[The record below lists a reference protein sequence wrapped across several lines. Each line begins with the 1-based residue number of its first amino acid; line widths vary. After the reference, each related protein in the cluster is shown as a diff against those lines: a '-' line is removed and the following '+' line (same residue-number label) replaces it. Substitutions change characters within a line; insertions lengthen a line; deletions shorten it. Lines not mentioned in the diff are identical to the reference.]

1 MTTLFIFTLWSAG
14 IALADI
20 PKVATE
26 LSGYKTVETAATAAI
41 ARAANQANNNEA
53 SPVYLGILTEP
64 DARQD
69 LIITDVDPDSP
80 ASRAGLQSG
89 DLLKKA
95 DGQVIKDGERLREI
109 LRGKSAGGT
118 LELALL
124 RKDKSVDTKA
134 ILSPWSRLKSAQIPP
149 RSGLGVQVA
158 ARKTGEGVMIEQ
170 VAPGS
175 VADRAKLKVGEVLL
189 KIDDVALT
197 GHDQLRNLIDSKPPG
212 GTVVATLH
220 LADKAVDM
228 KIKLDAEPIS
238 DGRTGRAGGQ
248 LGGYWTKPGFRL
260 AIVCVEYPD
269 VKHNPQITN
278 KDWEK
283 ALFSEAT
290 YNKTNA
296 TGQAVHGSLR
306 DYFLE
311 QSCGYFKVD
320 GKVFDWVGVS
330 KKRADY
336 ATGNR
341 TALLT
346 ESLDK
351 LLEREGKEALKDFDG
366 VFFVYA
372 GARYPAPRGS
382 LYWPHRASISHNG
395 KRWPYFICEEG
406 GPRMQGLSVLCH
418 EFGHMLGMPDL
429 YARPENPGMEGLG
442 VWCNMSQQPNRMI
455 PQHFGAWVKE
465 KLGWLKPTVIDP
477 TVKQKLILAPIEN
490 SPKECFKVLIR
501 PDGSEYILLE
511 NRRKT
516 GFDQSLPAEG
526 LLIWH
531 VLGNR
536 PSLKESH
543 GIEGP
548 SGPRVLLNEVPYP
561 SGANDAYTPYT
572 TPSSRSPLGGGMPV
586 SITNIRRLADGRIT
600 FHIGY
605 EYE

>member
-1 MTTLFIFTLWSAG
+1 M
-14 IALADI
+14 
-20 PKVATE
+20 
-26 LSGYKTVETAATAAI
+26 
-41 ARAANQANNNEA
+41 
-53 SPVYLGILTEP
+53 
-64 DARQD
+64 
-69 LIITDVDPDSP
+69 
-80 ASRAGLQSG
+80 
-89 DLLKKA
+89 
-95 DGQVIKDGERLREI
+95 
-109 LRGKSAGGT
+109 
-118 LELALL
+118 
-124 RKDKSVDTKA
+124 
-134 ILSPWSRLKSAQIPP
+134 
-149 RSGLGVQVA
+149 
-158 ARKTGEGVMIEQ
+158 
-170 VAPGS
+170 
-175 VADRAKLKVGEVLL
+175 
-189 KIDDVALT
+189 
-197 GHDQLRNLIDSKPPG
+197 
-212 GTVVATLH
+212 VATLR
-220 LADKAVDM
+220 LAEKAVEL
-228 KIKLDAEPIS
+228 KIKLDAAPIA
-238 DGRTGRAGGQ
+238 DGRQGGPEQ
-248 LGGYWTKPGFRL
+248 NRGLRGGYWTKPGFRL

-278 KDWEK
+278 ESWDQ
-283 ALFSEAT
+283 ALFSEGT

-296 TGQAVHGSLR
+296 TGQAVHGSFR

-311 QSCGYFKVD
+311 QSYGYFKVE
-320 GKVFDWVGVS
+320 GKVFDWVEVS

-351 LLEREGKEALKDFDG
+351 LLERDGKEALKDFDG

-372 GARYPAPRGS
+372 GARYPGPRGS
-382 LYWPHRASISHNG
+382 LYWPHRASISHAG

-418 EFGHMLGMPDL
+418 EFGHMLGLPDL

-442 VWCNMSQQPNRMI
+442 TWCNMSQQPNRMI

-477 TVKQKLILAPIEN
+477 TVKQKLVLAPIEN
-490 SPKECFKVLIR
+490 SSRECFKILIR
-501 PDGSEYILLE
+501 PDGSEYLLLE

-536 PSLKESH
+536 PTLKESH

-548 SGPRVLLNEVPYP
+548 SGPRVFLSDVPYP

-572 TPSSRSPLGGGMPV
+572 TPSSRSPLGGGLPV
-586 SITNIRRLADGRIT
+586 SITNIQRLKDGRVT
-600 FHIGY
+600 FQIGY
-605 EYE
+605 EYQ